1 MVVTAQESRYQVQ
14 LGYCLPN
21 LSHTVRLKC
30 AERCRAETASIV
42 ACTIERVTETEVN
55 IDGEIAGRV
64 APLRFAAK
72 LQGPVQAL
80 SSSKNFDVSRSGSPV
95 VCGT

>member
-1 MVVTAQESRYQVQ
+1 MVVTAQESRCQVQ

-21 LSHTVRLKC
+21 LSLTVRLKC
-30 AERCRAETASIV
+30 AERSRAETASIV

-64 APLRFAAK
+64 HRYVLLLSYRGQFK
-72 LQGPVQAL
+72 LL
-80 SSSKNFDVSRSGSPV
+80 SSTKNFDVSRSGSPA